1 MILVILNHN
10 LNQINIIIVEGG
22 EEDQDTEGDDMND
35 AEEIEADVDAD
46 SLEETEFVEGMHD
59 KTSSWILKLVKGWLY
74 WCLHSAAEPWFLA
87 F

>member
-1 MILVILNHN
+1 MN
-10 LNQINIIIVEGG
+10 LINIIIVEGG

-59 KTSSWILKLVKGWLY
+59 K
-74 WCLHSAAEPWFLA
+74 
-87 F
+87 

>member
-59 KTSSWILKLVKGWLY
+59 K
-74 WCLHSAAEPWFLA
+74 
-87 F
+87 